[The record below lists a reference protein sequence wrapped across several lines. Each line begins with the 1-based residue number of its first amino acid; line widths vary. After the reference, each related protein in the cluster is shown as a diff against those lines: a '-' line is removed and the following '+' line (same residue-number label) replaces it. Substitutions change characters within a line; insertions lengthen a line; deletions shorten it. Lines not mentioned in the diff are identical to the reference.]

1 MNNAETMKNLDLERY
16 MGKWYEIGHFKFRP
30 EASCERAIAI
40 YSLND
45 DGTVNV
51 ENQCYRDGQMIKSR
65 TATAWVPDASDKGK
79 LLINYDNSDFPKE
92 GDYWVHWTDYNN
104 SIVGSPDKD
113 KLWWLSRKP
122 VVRAKDVESMLQRI
136 RSFGYD
142 TDRLLGSKGVIIP

>member
-1 MNNAETMKNLDLERY
+1 MSTMRNLDLERY

-79 LLINYDNSDFPKE
+79 LLINFDQPEMPNP

-104 SIVGSPDKD
+104 SIVGSPNKD

-122 VVRAKDVESMLQRI
+122 VVRAKDVEPMLERI